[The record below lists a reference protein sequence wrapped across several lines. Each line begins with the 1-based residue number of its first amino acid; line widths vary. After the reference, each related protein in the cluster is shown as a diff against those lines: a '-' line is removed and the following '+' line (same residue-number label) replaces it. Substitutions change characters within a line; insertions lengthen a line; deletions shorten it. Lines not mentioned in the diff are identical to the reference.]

1 MAVAKSNQN
10 GAHGGRR
17 LGAGR
22 PRKPVE
28 EHIREGTYQEA
39 RHGRTLW
46 DEFDAREWGEEE
58 WTARVKRA
66 LRDGEARLF
75 ECVDGQRIYGLT
87 SEPLP
92 AGAKLMPASR
102 LVVATRPER
111 VLGDRRFEGAKAPA
125 ASS

>member
-1 MAVAKSNQN
+1 MAKSNQN
-10 GAHGGRR
+10 GEHGGKR

-46 DEFDAREWGEEE
+46 DEYDAREWSEDE

-66 LRDGEARLF
+66 IRDGEARLF
-75 ECVDGQRIYGLT
+75 ECVDGRRIYGLT

-102 LVVATRPER
+102 LVVAERPER
-111 VLGDRRFEGAKAPA
+111 V
-125 ASS
+125 